1 MTRGGGSRVE
11 QPSSSTDLAQLWT
24 TIVEGTAP
32 AQRVWLA
39 TSKPVMHAENTF
51 VIAVPNEFTMNQY
64 VSKLRTWVEDTL
76 TGHLG
81 RPTRLVVTIDP
92 KLDTG
97 ASAAPAQV
105 EEGTLDGTHTESR
118 PTERTSERTSEPAAE
133 RIAEAPTPTAPGP
146 PSGPPS
152 DL

>member
-1 MTRGGGSRVE
+1 ME
-11 QPSSSTDLAQLWT
+11 QPSSATDLAQLWT

-76 TGHLG
+76 TEHLG
-81 RPTRLVVTIDP
+81 HPTRLVVTIDP
-92 KLDTG
+92 ELDTG
-97 ASAAPAQV
+97 ESAAPALV

-118 PTERTSERTSEPAAE
+118 PTTGTTDRTRSGAHRGATGPNRT
-133 RIAEAPTPTAPGP
+133 RPTLGAT
-146 PSGPPS
+146 
-152 DL
+152 